1 MATKS
6 NVTKV
11 QVPGEAATP
20 AADQSTDLEQDQ
32 AAAGADTGGIDAAD
46 LPSAGGADSVDV
58 GALQAQLAA
67 KDDELAHLK
76 SLLTLAKGNAK
87 DGAPKKGDGL
97 RNGPGGRNDFKH
109 LHSSQVDVATL
120 KRPIQCADGWLVP
133 KQITQNDKG

>member
-11 QVPGEAATP
+11 QVPGEAAAP
-20 AADQSTDLEQDQ
+20 AADQFTDLEQDQ

-58 GALQAQLAA
+58 DAMQAQLDA
-67 KDDELAHLK
+67 KDAELAELK
-76 SLLTLAKGNAK
+76 AMLAKSDAK
-87 DGAPKKGDGL
+87 DGAPKKIDAL
-97 RNGPGGRNDFKH
+97 RHGPGGRNDFKH
-109 LHSSQVDVATL
+109 LHSKQIDVATL